1 MAIIRI
7 KTLFFYIALLSFSLG
22 FSQTEPKNEAVK
34 TQPAPNAL
42 DSKGERHGLWNGF
55 YEDSKLLRYEGKFN
69 HGKEVGLFTYY
80 ANSDK
85 KIVMATREFDGKG
98 GAYTV
103 FFDEKKNKVSEGN
116 IINKLRQGA
125 WKYYHKGTKAIMS
138 VENYV
143 DDKIEGIRKVFY
155 TNGKLGEEIPYKNNL
170 KEGVAKK
177 YNQEG
182 KLIEE
187 STFVK
192 GLMEGPYKVYDEA
205 GNIVIT
211 GAFKNDKK
219 KGIWQY
225 FEKGK
230 LVRKMNADTINGYGK
245 PSLKV
250 KK

>member
-7 KTLFFYIALLSFSLG
+7 KPLFFYIALLSFSLG
-22 FSQTEPKNEAVK
+22 FSQTEPKNETVK

-125 WKYYHKGTKAIMS
+125 WKYY
-138 VENYV
+138 
-143 DDKIEGIRKVFY
+143 
-155 TNGKLGEEIPYKNNL
+155 
-170 KEGVAKK
+170 
-177 YNQEG
+177 
-182 KLIEE
+182 
-187 STFVK
+187 
-192 GLMEGPYKVYDEA
+192 
-205 GNIVIT
+205 
-211 GAFKNDKK
+211 
-219 KGIWQY
+219 
-225 FEKGK
+225 
-230 LVRKMNADTINGYGK
+230 
-245 PSLKV
+245 
-250 KK
+250 